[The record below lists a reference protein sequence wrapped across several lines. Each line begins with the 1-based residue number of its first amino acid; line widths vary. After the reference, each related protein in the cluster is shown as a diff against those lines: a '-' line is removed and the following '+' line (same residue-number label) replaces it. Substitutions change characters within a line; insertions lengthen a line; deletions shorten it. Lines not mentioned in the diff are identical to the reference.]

1 MNQYRSMR
9 QNEDQNKQLFHI
21 NAYLTKGVKKKRKL
35 YQPTS
40 PGCSVS
46 ALLYAGH
53 TLLLH
58 ELTIKTVTTN
68 KTSITATFFILT
80 IKKLSTKLRFSFE
93 KQYLCQIIIC

>member
-1 MNQYRSMR
+1 MKSG
-9 QNEDQNKQLFHI
+9 LF
-21 NAYLTKGVKKKRKL
+21 
-35 YQPTS
+35 QPTS

-58 ELTIKTVTTN
+58 ELTMNTVTTN

-80 IKKLSTKLRFSFE
+80 SKKLNTKVRFSMI
-93 KQYLCQIIIC
+93 KQYPCQNNIC